1 MLTAIYEWCRGGF
14 VYSMENKE
22 AEAEFTYRLV
32 KLFVINLYRRGV
44 ISAGT
49 AERLRDD
56 LIRKYNPPIGILEE
70 GQKWEIE
77 I

>member
-1 MLTAIYEWCRGGF
+1 
-14 VYSMENKE
+14 MENKE

-49 AERLRDD
+49 A
-56 LIRKYNPPIGILEE
+56 
-70 GQKWEIE
+70 
-77 I
+77 

>member
-1 MLTAIYEWCRGGF
+1 
-14 VYSMENKE
+14 MESKE
-22 AEAEFTYRLV
+22 AEAEFIYRLV

-56 LIRKYNPPIGILEE
+56 LIQKYNPPIGILEE